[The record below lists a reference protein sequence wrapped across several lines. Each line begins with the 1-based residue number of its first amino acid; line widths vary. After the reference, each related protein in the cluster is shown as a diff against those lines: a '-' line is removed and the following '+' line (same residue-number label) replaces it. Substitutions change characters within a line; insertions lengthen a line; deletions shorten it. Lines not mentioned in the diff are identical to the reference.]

1 MVWID
6 AAVAV
11 VASLFE
17 LGSVLVILSSFADKR
32 KTGHF
37 VNQVLP
43 CMIVMGC
50 MVAINFFQASEF
62 LLLVC
67 YGMIILNTFWY
78 YHFSI
83 PEGVCYCVLGV
94 ILASMLKMIL
104 YVPVYLICGG
114 SWFWQCIP
122 VMIGVL
128 TFALCLWIR
137 RRGFLLPL
145 RNFSWIKE
153 NNGCIVIAVIGG
165 IVFLTILLFKS
176 GAGLSFMEGAYF
188 ILAVLAVLFAVYK
201 ISIYRYEIKV
211 RKEYAEAYAK
221 MLDLIR
227 SRQHKFMNQIDAI
240 YSLFEVY
247 DNYDDLVRE
256 QARELKVLEHYMM
269 PNRILVL
276 ERPLIIGHVYQK
288 TCEAM
293 DHGIDLQLN
302 LTCSLQDLQIPDVML
317 IDIIGNVLDNAM
329 DEVLLRKKDETV
341 YLSIFEKES
350 YICIH
355 VSNEHEKIP
364 HAVYMEFFED
374 GYSTKGSDRGIGLTY
389 VKKIVKRFKG
399 NLDVCNEMKNGRN
412 CFSVKISFPV

>member
-1 MVWID
+1 M
-6 AAVAV
+6 
-11 VASLFE
+11 
-17 LGSVLVILSSFADKR
+17 
-32 KTGHF
+32 
-37 VNQVLP
+37 
-43 CMIVMGC
+43 
-50 MVAINFFQASEF
+50 
-62 LLLVC
+62 LLVC

-94 ILASMLKMIL
+94 ILASMLEMIL

-122 VMIGVL
+122 VMIGIL
-128 TFALCLWIR
+128 TFILCLWIR

-329 DEVLLRKKDETV
+329 DEVLLREKDETV

>member
-6 AAVAV
+6 ASVAV

-37 VNQVLP
+37 VDQVLP

-94 ILASMLKMIL
+94 ILASMLEMIL

-114 SWFWQCIP
+114 SWFGQCIP
-122 VMIGVL
+122 VMIGIL

-137 RRGFLLPL
+137 RRGVLLPL

-176 GAGLSFMEGAYF
+176 GAELSFMEGAYF

>member
-6 AAVAV
+6 ASVAV

-37 VNQVLP
+37 VDQVLP

-94 ILASMLKMIL
+94 ILASMLEMIL

-114 SWFWQCIP
+114 SWFGQCIP
-122 VMIGVL
+122 VMIGIL

-137 RRGFLLPL
+137 RRGVLLPL

-176 GAGLSFMEGAYF
+176 GAGLSFMEVAYF

>member
-6 AAVAV
+6 ASVAV

-37 VNQVLP
+37 VDQVLP

-94 ILASMLKMIL
+94 ILASMLEMIL

-114 SWFWQCIP
+114 SWFGQCIP
-122 VMIGVL
+122 VMIGIL

-137 RRGFLLPL
+137 RRGVLLPL

-276 ERPLIIGHVYQK
+276 ERPLIIGHVYQT

>member
-1 MVWID
+1 MVWLD
-6 AAVAV
+6 AAAAV

-37 VNQVLP
+37 MKQVLP
-43 CMIVMGC
+43 CLIIMGC

-78 YHFSI
+78 YHFSV
-83 PEGVCYCVLGV
+83 PEGVCYCLLGV
-94 ILASMLKMIL
+94 ILASMLEMIL
-104 YVPVYLICGG
+104 YVPVYLICGR
-114 SWFWQCIP
+114 SWLWQFIP

-128 TFALCLWIR
+128 TLAVCWLIR
-137 RRGFLLPL
+137 RRRLLLPL
-145 RNFSWIKE
+145 KNFSWFKE
-153 NNGCIVIAVIGG
+153 NNGGVAIAVIGG

-176 GAGLSFMEGAYF
+176 GAGLNFMEGAYF

-201 ISIYRYEIKV
+201 ISIYRYELKV
-211 RKEYAEAYAK
+211 KKEYAEAYSK
-221 MLDLIR
+221 MLDLVR

-256 QARELKVLEHYMM
+256 QARELKNLQHYMM

-293 DHGIDLQLN
+293 DRGIDLQLH
-302 LTCSLQDLQIPDVML
+302 LTCGLQDLEIPDVML
-317 IDIIGNVLDNAM
+317 IEVIGNVLDNAM
-329 DEVLLRKKDETV
+329 EEVLLRKKDETV
-341 YLSIFEKES
+341 YLSIFKKETH
-350 YICIH
+350 ICIH

-364 HAVYMEFFED
+364 YSVYKEFFVD
-374 GYSTKGSDRGIGLTY
+374 GYSSKGSDRGIGLSY
-389 VKKIVKRFKG
+389 VKKIVKRYKG
-399 NLDVCNEMKNGRN
+399 SIDIGNEMKNGRN
-412 CFSVKISFPV
+412 CFYVKINFPI